1 MAFELFSPSD
11 QVARHLRDEILKGR
25 WRREVSGTPALSE
38 ELGVDRKTVT
48 AALNLLQKEGLLA
61 SQGPGKP
68 RLVAK
73 SANPKTTRLTIRFM
87 PYDGDDHQ
95 LAHCMGLISRIKAMG
110 HHIEMDSLTLK
121 GSHMNLQK
129 IKKHV
134 HKHPADAWILHAAS
148 REILEWFKEKDIPV
162 IAVFGRRRQ
171 VQVASIGPDKVS
183 AMRACVRRLCE
194 LGHRRIVLMAREERR
209 RPVPGYIELEFLEE
223 LKKNGIE
230 PGPYHLP
237 DWNDNPKGFHQ
248 CLDKLFRHTPPTALI
263 LVETHFYVAAMQHLI
278 QKGLCVPQDV
288 SLACSESHPVF
299 NWCQPSVSH
308 IHWEADPII
317 KHVVKWVRKLSRG
330 INDKECCYTP
340 AVFLEGGSIG
350 PVNSQA
356 NSMAISI

>member
-1 MAFELFSPSD
+1 MAFEIYSPSE
-11 QVARHLRDEILKGR
+11 QVAMYLRDEILKGR

-48 AALNLLQKEGLLA
+48 AAINLLQKEGLLA

-68 RLVAK
+68 RVVAK
-73 SANPKTTRLTIRFM
+73 SAKTKSTRLSIRFM
-87 PYDGDDHQ
+87 PYDGDDHHQ
-95 LAHCMGLISRIKAMG
+95 AHCMGLIARIKAMG

-134 HKHPADAWILHAAS
+134 RKHPADAWIVHAAS

-162 IAVFGRRRQ
+162 MAIFGRRRQ

-183 AMRACVRRLCE
+183 ALQACVRRLCE

-209 RPVPGYIELEFLEE
+209 RPVPGHIELEFLEE

-237 DWNDNPKGFHQ
+237 DWDDNPKGFHQ
-248 CLDKLFRHTPPTALI
+248 CLNELFKHTPPTALI

-278 QKGLCVPQDV
+278 QKGLCVPKDV

-308 IHWEADPII
+308 IHWQAEPII
-317 KHVVKWVRKLSRG
+317 EHVVKWVRKLSRG
-330 INDKECCYTP
+330 INDKECRYTP
-340 AVFLEGGSIG
+340 ALFLEGGSIG

-356 NSMAISI
+356 DSPAISI